1 MTLVSRATRFEVHW
15 CHFFAKFDWFVTLMS
30 RLLGAYTLRPGVF
43 LWTTTMTIMMTIT
56 MTQPITLPLAYACR
70 VKIYLWLGLLLRQQ
84 SEEVG
89 HDANLRYSHMNLV
102 CTSCWYTFR
111 RTQFT
116 RVADSRRFVFFC
128 WLSGYHSHTHRP
140 CLYCIC
146 MIVHTLC
153 SCMHTLASC
162 M

>member
-1 MTLVSRATRFEVHW
+1 MTLVSCATRFEVHW
-15 CHFFAKFDWFVTLMS
+15 CHFFAKFDWFVILTS
-30 RLLGAYTLRPGVF
+30 RLLGAYTLRSGVF
-43 LWTTTMTIMMTIT
+43 FVDDNDDNNDDTS
-56 MTQPITLPLAYACR
+56 QPITLPLAYACR

-116 RVADSRRFVFFC
+116 RVADSWRFVFFC
-128 WLSGYHSHTHRP
+128 WLSGYHTHRP